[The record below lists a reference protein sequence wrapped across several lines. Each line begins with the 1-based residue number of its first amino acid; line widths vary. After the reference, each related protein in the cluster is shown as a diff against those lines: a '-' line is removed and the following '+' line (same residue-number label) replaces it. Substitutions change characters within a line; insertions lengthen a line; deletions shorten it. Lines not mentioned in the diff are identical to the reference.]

1 MWLCYYLLFVSMCMT
16 MLLLS
21 MSTICC
27 LIFVCLIFICA
38 AAGIIEGPANHTVPI
53 GTTVTF
59 PCVAQG
65 GDAFFEI
72 NTTAINYPEDM
83 IPFIEKGFSLS
94 EQYTATTSNLTL
106 TVNARPENN
115 NTRITC
121 LVYPLDYRT
130 GRLTVMGKFKTKH
143 HILILLR

>member
-1 MWLCYYLLFVSMCMT
+1 MCMT
-16 MLLLS
+16 MLFLS
-21 MSTICC
+21 VSTI
-27 LIFVCLIFICA
+27 FYLIFICLIFTCA
-38 AAGIIEGPANHTVPI
+38 AAVIIEGPANHTVPI
-53 GTTVTF
+53 GATVSFHCLT
-59 PCVAQG
+59 QG
-65 GDAFFEI
+65 EDVFLEI

-83 IPFIEKGFSLS
+83 IPFIEKGFLLS
-94 EQYTATTSNLTL
+94 DQYTDTTSNLTL

-121 LVYPLDYRT
+121 LVYPLDYRS